1 MGIYRSNCHEAKIH
15 LTSLKGKICFIC
27 EECRKPCKVKEKI
40 DSSLNFERK
49 GRMKRLFSFVSKIL
63 DLFSRISDLS
73 WIIIVLILFFT
84 IFIIVL
90 MGVIKR

>member
-15 LTSLKGKICFIC
+15 VTSLKGKICFIC
-27 EECRKPCKVKEKI
+27 EECGKPCKVKEKI

>member
-73 WIIIVLILFFT
+73 WIIMILILLFT
-84 IFIIVL
+84 LFIMIL
-90 MGVIKR
+90 IKR